1 MNGTKTVAFCF
12 VFYICFCLYEFVSCA
27 FTCECA
33 CALAFAFSSLAE
45 LPLCLG
51 IIEEFGFRAT
61 LSLRGIP
68 FNNTSRTAPSA
79 CMPTTDDMLQ
89 KIVTENT
96 ELGPSLFG
104 LFFFPFPNKCQKNG
118 NIGNYGLHFSA
129 ALLNFQKI
137 IKFLVRL
144 FRKQKKVEKFDNTQV
159 DKHGPPKGGISFAF
173 CRVALLLLEGHSFSR
188 LRFFF

>member
-104 LFFFPFPNKCQKNG
+104 LFFF
-118 NIGNYGLHFSA
+118 
-129 ALLNFQKI
+129 
-137 IKFLVRL
+137 
-144 FRKQKKVEKFDNTQV
+144 
-159 DKHGPPKGGISFAF
+159 
-173 CRVALLLLEGHSFSR
+173 SFSK
-188 LRFFF
+188 